1 MLMTPADSE
10 RHHTLVVAGMLAGGV
25 VLAFYLASYLF
36 LVKLHSP
43 LLPPYAATPFTVLA
57 YWQQYGDDPYT
68 RRWLVI
74 CLVGG
79 WCAAIATLVCL
90 MRPAKRSLHG
100 DARFATRREVAA
112 AGLFDDDGLVLGR
125 WGGLFGM
132 GGKLITLGQQRGAF
146 CAAGPRTGKGAGL
159 VQPNA
164 LSWRGSFVIN
174 DTRKECY
181 RITAGWRSLF
191 SKVFLFDPLAPD
203 GCTAQWNPISRF
215 YVPDEPALRINALQ
229 KIANM
234 LSPDPASGDPFWPA
248 SCRDLFLGLAL
259 YVIETPVL
267 PRTLGEMLRQIM
279 YGEAE
284 GIGEH
289 WRGVIARRDG
299 SDNPLSPTCK
309 RMLYD
314 FIHLSPQTQSSIRK
328 TFTAKLQLWANP
340 LVDAATST
348 DSFNLCDLRRERISI
363 YFGVNPGDLGRL
375 GLLLNL
381 FFTQLYDCNM
391 DKMPEDDPTLKHE
404 VAVIKDEFTAMGR
417 MPIVLDSIGL
427 MGGYGLRAFII
438 VQAVS
443 QLRQVYGADGAET
456 IMSCCG
462 ASVIFA
468 PREQKYAE
476 DISRMLGPYTAE
488 VVSRSRQ
495 RFTFSSKAGGGS
507 STVSQV
513 ARPLMNPQE
522 VKQMGKNHEIIAVE
536 GMLPILC
543 KKIWF
548 WKLGLFAARA
558 NLPVPAIRPI
568 SVELTS
574 APVACEST
582 TSIVELSAGAA
593 PTRSVT
599 PGDFGKLGNLNLT
612 AYAVD
617 FSKVELPKGEP
628 ITDDDLKKAF
638 GSFMKAVESSQE
650 Q

>member
-1 MLMTPADSE
+1 MLISPADSE
-10 RHHTLVVAGMLAGGV
+10 RHRVVATAGVLAGGV

-43 LLPPYAATPFTVLA
+43 ELPPHAATPLTVLA
-57 YWQQYGDDPYT
+57 YWQQYGDEAYT
-68 RRWLVI
+68 RRWLVM
-74 CLVGG
+74 CLAAG
-79 WCAAIATLVCL
+79 WLIAIAIMAAL
-90 MRPAKRSLHG
+90 MRPTKRSLHG

-125 WGGLFGM
+125 WGGFMGL
-132 GGKLITLGQQRGAF
+132 GGKLIRLGEQRGAF

-181 RITAGWRSLF
+181 RITAGWRSTF
-191 SKVFLFDPLAPD
+191 SKVFLFDPLSPD
-203 GCTAQWNPISRF
+203 GRTAQWNPISRF
-215 YVPDEPALRINALQ
+215 YVPDDPAQRINALQ

-248 SCRDLFLGLAL
+248 SCRDLFLGMAL
-259 YVIETPVL
+259 YVIETSSL
-267 PRTLGEMLRQIM
+267 PRTMGEMLRQIM

-289 WRGVIARRDG
+289 WRGVIARREDG
-299 SDNPLSPTCK
+299 KEPLSPTCK

-314 FIHLSPQTQSSIRK
+314 FINLSPQTQSSIRK

-340 LVDAATST
+340 MIDAATSA
-348 DSFNLCDLRRERISI
+348 DSFNLYDLRRQRISI

-375 GLLLNL
+375 GQLLNL

-391 DKMPEDDPTLKHE
+391 DKMPEDDSGLKYE

-427 MGGYGLRAFII
+427 MGGYGLRPFIL

-462 ASVIFA
+462 ASVIYA

-495 RFTFSSKAGGGS
+495 RFSFSSKSGSGS
-507 STVSQV
+507 STVSLS

-522 VKQMGKNHEIIAVE
+522 VKQMGKHNEIIAVE

-548 WKLGLFAARA
+548 WKLGVFAGRA
-558 NLPVPAIRPI
+558 NLPVPSIKPI
-568 SVELTS
+568 PIAPPPMPAATEEGSVE
-574 APVACEST
+574 
-582 TSIVELSAGAA
+582 
-593 PTRSVT
+593 PTASPTPARSVT
-599 PGDFGKLGNLNLT
+599 PADFGRLGTLNLT

-617 FSKVELPKGEP
+617 FSKVELSKGEP
-628 ITDDDLKKAF
+628 VTDDDLQKAF

>member
-1 MLMTPADSE
+1 MLVSPADSE
-10 RHHTLVVAGMLAGGV
+10 RHRAFALAGALGGGV
-25 VLAFYLASYLF
+25 VLAFYLAGYLF
-36 LVKLHSP
+36 LIKLHSP
-43 LLPPYAATPFTVLA
+43 ALPPHAATPFTVVA

-68 RRWLVI
+68 RRWLVM
-74 CLVGG
+74 CLAAG
-79 WCAAIATLVCL
+79 WIATIAIIIGL

-100 DARFATRREVAA
+100 DARFATRREVTA

-125 WGGLFGM
+125 WGGFMGL
-132 GGKLITLGQQRGAF
+132 GGKLIQLGEQRGAF

-191 SKVFLFDPLAPD
+191 SKVYLFDPLSPN
-203 GCTAQWNPISRF
+203 GRTAQWNPISRY
-215 YVPDEPALRINALQ
+215 YVPDDPAQRINALQ

-259 YVIETPVL
+259 YVIETPRL
-267 PRTLGEMLRQIM
+267 PRTMGEMLRQIM

-289 WRGVIARRDG
+289 WRGVIARRDASG
-299 SDNPLSPTCK
+299 QPLSPTCK

-314 FIHLSPQTQSSIRK
+314 FINLSPQTQSSIRK

-340 LVDAATST
+340 MIDAATSA
-348 DSFNLCDLRRERISI
+348 DSFNLYDLRRERISI

-375 GLLLNL
+375 GQLLNL

-391 DKMPEDDPTLKHE
+391 DKMPEDDPDLKYE

-427 MGGYGLRAFII
+427 MGGYGLRPFIL

-456 IMSCCG
+456 IISCCG

-495 RFTFSSKAGGGS
+495 RFSFSSKSNGGS
-507 STVSQV
+507 STVSLS

-522 VKQMGKNHEIIAVE
+522 VKQMGKHNEIIAIE

-548 WKLGLFAARA
+548 WKLGLFAGRA
-558 NLPVPAIRPI
+558 SLPVSPIKPI
-568 SVELTS
+568 SIQV
-574 APVACEST
+574 PQ
-582 TSIVELSAGAA
+582 A
-593 PTRSVT
+593 PTESEEVSVEATAGPSPARTVT
-599 PGDFGKLGNLNLT
+599 PADFGKLVNLDLT
-612 AYAVD
+612 GYAVD
-617 FSKVELPKGEP
+617 FTKVELPKGEP
-628 ITDDDLKKAF
+628 ITDEDLHKAF
-638 GSFMKAVESSQE
+638 ESFMKAVESSQE

>member
-1 MLMTPADSE
+1 MLISPADSE
-10 RHHTLVVAGMLAGGV
+10 RYRAFAAASVLAGGV

-43 LLPPYAATPFTVLA
+43 ALPAYAATPFTVLA
-57 YWQQYGDDPYT
+57 YWQQYGDEPYT
-68 RRWLVI
+68 RRWLVM
-74 CLVGG
+74 CLAAG
-79 WCAAIATLVCL
+79 WAVAIAITVALL
-90 MRPAKRSLHG
+90 RPARRSLHG
-100 DARFATRREVAA
+100 DARFATRREAAA
-112 AGLFDDDGLVLGR
+112 AGLFDEEGLVLGR
-125 WGGLFGM
+125 WGGFM
-132 GGKLITLGQQRGAF
+132 GLGGRLIRLGEQRGAF

-181 RITAGWRSLF
+181 RITAGWRSTF
-191 SKVFLFDPLAPD
+191 SKVFLFDPLSPD
-203 GCTAQWNPISRF
+203 GRTAQWNPISRF
-215 YVPDEPALRINALQ
+215 YVPDEPAQRINALQ

-248 SCRDLFLGLAL
+248 SCRDLFLGMAL
-259 YVIETPVL
+259 YVIETPAL
-267 PRTLGEMLRQIM
+267 PRTMGEMLRQIM

-284 GIGEH
+284 GIGDH
-289 WRGVIARRDG
+289 WRGVIARREDG
-299 SDNPLSPTCK
+299 NQPLSPTCK

-314 FIHLSPQTQSSIRK
+314 FINLSPQTQSSIRK

-340 LVDAATST
+340 MIDAATSA
-348 DSFNLCDLRRERISI
+348 DSFNLHDLRRERISI

-375 GLLLNL
+375 GQLLNL

-391 DKMPEDDPTLKHE
+391 DKMPEDDPGLKYE

-427 MGGYGLRAFII
+427 MGGYGLRPFIL

-462 ASVIFA
+462 ASVIYA

-495 RFTFSSKAGGGS
+495 RFSFSAKSGGGS
-507 STVSQV
+507 STVSLS

-522 VKQMGKNHEIIAVE
+522 VKQMGKHNEIIAVE

-548 WKLGLFAARA
+548 WKLGVFTKRA
-558 NLPVPAIRPI
+558 NLPVPPIKPI
-568 SVELTS
+568 SIALPQMTAAAEEGSVECT
-574 APVACEST
+574 
-582 TSIVELSAGAA
+582 AGAA
-593 PTRSVT
+593 PARSVT
-599 PGDFGKLGNLNLT
+599 PADFSRLGTLNLT

-628 ITDDDLKKAF
+628 VTDDDLQKAF

>member
-1 MLMTPADSE
+1 MLISPADSE
-10 RHHTLVVAGMLAGGV
+10 RHRALAVAGALAGGV

-36 LVKLHSP
+36 LIKLRSP
-43 LLPPYAATPFTVLA
+43 ALPPYAATPFTVLA

-68 RRWLVI
+68 RRWLVM
-74 CLVGG
+74 CLAGG
-79 WCAAIATLVCL
+79 WIAAIATFACL
-90 MRPAKRSLHG
+90 LRPAKRSLHG
-100 DARFATRREVAA
+100 DARFATRREVNA
-112 AGLFDDDGLVLGR
+112 AGLFDDGGLVLGR
-125 WGGLFGM
+125 WGGFLGF
-132 GGKLITLGQQRGAF
+132 GGKLIRLGEQRGAF
-146 CAAGPRTGKGAGL
+146 CAACPRTG
-159 VQPNA
+159 N
-164 LSWRGSFVIN
+164 FVIN

-191 SKVFLFDPLAPD
+191 SKVFLLDPLSPN
-203 GCTAQWNPISRF
+203 GRTAQWNPISRF

-229 KIANM
+229 KISNM

-259 YVIETPVL
+259 YVVETPTL
-267 PRTLGEMLRQIM
+267 PRTMGEMLRQIM

-284 GIGEH
+284 GIGDH
-289 WRGVIARRDG
+289 WRAVIARRDDG
-299 SDNPLSPTCK
+299 HHPLSPTCK

-314 FIHLSPQTQSSIRK
+314 FINLSPQTQSSIRK

-340 LVDAATST
+340 MVDAATSA
-348 DSFNLCDLRRERISI
+348 DSFNLYDLRRERISI

-375 GLLLNL
+375 GQLLNL

-391 DKMPEDDPTLKHE
+391 DKMPGDDPSIKYE

-427 MGGYGLRAFII
+427 MGGYGLRPFII

-443 QLRQVYGADGAET
+443 QLRQVYGPDGAET

-462 ASVIFA
+462 ASVIYA

-495 RFTFSSKAGGGS
+495 RFTLSNKSSGGS
-507 STVSQV
+507 STVSYS

-522 VKQMGKNHEIIAVE
+522 VKQIGKNNEIIAVE

-548 WKLGLFAARA
+548 WKLGLFARRA
-558 NLPVPAIRPI
+558 NLPVPPI
-568 SVELTS
+568 KPIPIDL
-574 APVACEST
+574 P
-582 TSIVELSAGAA
+582 AA
-593 PTRSVT
+593 PPAPEQEEGSIEPGASTAQARSVT
-599 PGDFGKLGNLNLT
+599 PADFGKLGNLNLT

-628 ITDDDLKKAF
+628 ITDEDLQKAF
-638 GSFMKAVESSQE
+638 GSFMKAVETSQE

>member
-1 MLMTPADSE
+1 MLVSPADSE
-10 RHHTLVVAGMLAGGV
+10 RHRVFATAGALAGGG
-25 VLAFYLASYLF
+25 VLAFYLASYVF

-43 LLPPYAATPFTVLA
+43 ALPPYAATPFTVVA

-68 RRWLVI
+68 RRWLVM
-74 CLVGG
+74 CLTVG
-79 WCAAIATLVCL
+79 WIATIAIIIGL

-125 WGGLFGM
+125 WGGFMGL
-132 GGKLITLGQQRGAF
+132 GGKLIRLGEQRGAF

-191 SKVFLFDPLAPD
+191 SKVFLFDPLSPD
-203 GCTAQWNPISRF
+203 GRTAQWNPISRY
-215 YVPDEPALRINALQ
+215 YVPDDPAQRINALQ

-259 YVIETPVL
+259 YVIETPTL
-267 PRTLGEMLRQIM
+267 PRTMGEMLRQVM

-299 SDNPLSPTCK
+299 SGQPLSPTCK

-314 FIHLSPQTQSSIRK
+314 FINLSPQTQSSIRK

-340 LVDAATST
+340 MIDAATSA
-348 DSFNLCDLRRERISI
+348 DSFNLYDLRRERISI

-375 GLLLNL
+375 GQLLNL

-391 DKMPEDDPTLKHE
+391 DKMPEDDPGLKYE

-427 MGGYGLRAFII
+427 MGGYGLRPFIL

-456 IMSCCG
+456 IMCCCG

-495 RFTFSSKAGGGS
+495 RFTFSARSAGGGS
-507 STVSQV
+507 TVSHA

-522 VKQMGKNHEIIAVE
+522 VKQMGKYNEIIAIE

-548 WKLGLFAARA
+548 WKLGLFAGRA
-558 NLPVPAIRPI
+558 NLPVPPIKPI
-568 SVELTS
+568 SIQLPHAPAASEKGSVES
-574 APVACEST
+574 AAGPSPARTVT
-582 TSIVELSAGAA
+582 TA
-593 PTRSVT
+593 
-599 PGDFGKLGNLNLT
+599 DFGKLVNLDLT
-612 AYAVD
+612 GYAVD

-628 ITDDDLKKAF
+628 ITDEDLNKAF
-638 GSFMKAVESSQE
+638 GSFIKAVESSQE

>member
-1 MLMTPADSE
+1 MLISPADSE
-10 RHHTLVVAGMLAGGV
+10 RHRAIAVASALAGAV
-25 VLAFYLASYLF
+25 ALAFYLAGYVF
-36 LVKLHSP
+36 LVKLQSP
-43 LLPPYAATPFTVLA
+43 ALPPYAATPLTVVA
-57 YWQQYGDDPYT
+57 YWRQYGDDPYT
-68 RRWLVI
+68 RRWLVM
-74 CLVGG
+74 CLAAG
-79 WCAAIATLVCL
+79 WIATIAIAAGLL
-90 MRPAKRSLHG
+90 RPAKRSLHG
-100 DARFATRREVAA
+100 DARFATQREVAA
-112 AGLFDDDGLVLGR
+112 AGLFDGDGLVLGR
-125 WGGLFGM
+125 WGGLMGV
-132 GGKLITLGQQRGAF
+132 GGKLVRLGEQRGAF

-181 RITAGWRSLF
+181 RISAGWRSLF
-191 SKVFLFDPLAPD
+191 SKVFLFDPLSPS
-203 GCTAQWNPISRF
+203 GRTAQWNPISPF
-215 YVPDEPALRINALQ
+215 YVPDDPAQRINALQ

-248 SCRDLFLGLAL
+248 SCRDLFLGLGL
-259 YVIETPVL
+259 YVIETPTL
-267 PRTLGEMLRQIM
+267 PRTMGEMLRQIM

-289 WRGVIARRDG
+289 WRGVIARRDVG
-299 SDNPLSPTCK
+299 DRPLSPTCK

-314 FIHLSPQTQSSIRK
+314 FINLSAQTQSSIRK

-340 LVDAATST
+340 MVDAATSA
-348 DSFNLCDLRRERISI
+348 DSFNLYDLRRERISI

-375 GLLLNL
+375 GQLLNL

-391 DKMPEDDPTLKHE
+391 DKMPEDDPSLKYE

-427 MGGYGLRAFII
+427 MGGYGLRPFII

-462 ASVIFA
+462 ASVIYA

-495 RFTFSSKAGGGS
+495 RFAFSNRSGGGS
-507 STVSQV
+507 STVSYA

-522 VKQMGKNHEIIAVE
+522 VKQMGKNNEIIAVE

-548 WKLGLFAARA
+548 WKLGLFARRA

-568 SVELTS
+568 SIGLPAVAPAPQPEEGSVER
-574 APVACEST
+574 A
-582 TSIVELSAGAA
+582 AGASPA
-593 PTRSVT
+593 RSVT
-599 PGDFGKLGNLNLT
+599 PADFGKLGKLDLT

-628 ITDDDLKKAF
+628 ITDDDLQKAF
-638 GSFMKAVESSQE
+638 GSFMKAVETSQE

>member
-1 MLMTPADSE
+1 MLISPADSE
-10 RHHTLVVAGMLAGGV
+10 RHRAFAAAGVLAGTV
-25 VLAFYLASYLF
+25 ILAFYVASYMF

-43 LLPPYAATPFTVLA
+43 ALPPHAATPFTVLA

-68 RRWLVI
+68 RRWLVM
-74 CLVGG
+74 CLGAGSV
-79 WCAAIATLVCL
+79 AAIAIVIGLV
-90 MRPAKRSLHG
+90 RPAKRSLHG

-112 AGLFDDDGLVLGR
+112 AGLFEDSGLVLGR
-125 WGGLFGM
+125 WGGFMGL
-132 GGKLITLGQQRGAF
+132 GGKLIRLGEQRGAF

-191 SKVFLFDPLAPD
+191 SKVFLFDPLSPD
-203 GCTAQWNPISRF
+203 GRTAQWNPISSY
-215 YVPDEPALRINALQ
+215 YVPDDPAQRINALQ

-248 SCRDLFLGLAL
+248 SCRDLFLGLGL
-259 YVIETPVL
+259 YVIETPKL
-267 PRTLGEMLRQIM
+267 PRTMGEVLRQVM

-284 GIGEH
+284 GIGDH
-289 WRGVIARRDG
+289 WRAVIARRDG
-299 SDNPLSPTCK
+299 GDQPLSPTCK

-314 FIHLSPQTQSSIRK
+314 FINLSPQTQSSIRK

-340 LVDAATST
+340 MVDAATSA
-348 DSFNLCDLRRERISI
+348 DSFDLHDLRREPISV

-375 GLLLNL
+375 GQLLNL

-391 DKMPEDDPTLKHE
+391 DRMPEDDPSLRYE

-427 MGGYGLRAFII
+427 MGGYGLRPFII

-462 ASVIFA
+462 ASVVFA

-495 RFTFSSKAGGGS
+495 RFSLSTKPGAGS
-507 STVSQV
+507 STVSHM

-522 VKQMGKNHEIIAVE
+522 VKQMGKHNEIIAVE

-548 WKLGLFAARA
+548 WKLGLFAGRA
-558 NLPVPAIRPI
+558 NLPVPPIKPVAIALPQ
-568 SVELTS
+568 
-574 APVACEST
+574 APVVEEEG
-582 TSIVELSAGAA
+582 SIEPAAGEA
-593 PTRSVT
+593 PARSVT
-599 PGDFGKLGNLNLT
+599 SVDFGKLGNLNLT

-628 ITDDDLKKAF
+628 ATDDDLNKAF

>member
-1 MLMTPADSE
+1 MLISPADSE
-10 RHHTLVVAGMLAGGV
+10 HRRAIAVLGAVAGGALLA
-25 VLAFYLASYLF
+25 LYLASYLF

-43 LLPPYAATPFTVLA
+43 ALPPNAATPFTVLA
-57 YWQQYGDDPYT
+57 YWQQYGDEPYT
-68 RRWLVI
+68 RRWLVM
-74 CLVGG
+74 CLAAG
-79 WCAAIATLVCL
+79 WAAAITIAIGLI
-90 MRPAKRSLHG
+90 RPARRSLHG

-125 WGGLFGM
+125 WGGFIGL
-132 GGKLITLGQQRGAF
+132 GGKLIRLGEQRGAF

-181 RITAGWRSLF
+181 RITSGWRSTF
-191 SKVFLFDPLAPD
+191 SKVFLFDPLSPA
-203 GCTAQWNPISRF
+203 GRTAQWNPISRF
-215 YVPDEPALRINALQ
+215 YVPDVPAQRINALQ

-259 YVIETPVL
+259 YVIETPTL
-267 PRTLGEMLRQIM
+267 PRTMGEMLRQIM

-284 GIGEH
+284 SIGDH
-289 WRGVIARRDG
+289 WRGVIARREDG
-299 SDNPLSPTCK
+299 KQALSPTCK

-314 FIHLSPQTQSSIRK
+314 FVNLSPQTQSSIRK

-340 LVDAATST
+340 MIDAATSA
-348 DSFNLCDLRRERISI
+348 DSFNLYDLRRQRISI
-363 YFGVNPGDLGRL
+363 YFGVNPGDLSRL
-375 GLLLNL
+375 GQLLNL

-391 DKMPEDDPTLKHE
+391 DKMPEDDPGLKYE

-427 MGGYGLRAFII
+427 MGGYGLRPFIL

-462 ASVIFA
+462 ASVIYA

-495 RFTFSSKAGGGS
+495 RFSFSAKSGSGS
-507 STVSQV
+507 STVSLS

-522 VKQMGKNHEIIAVE
+522 VKQMGKHNEIIAVE

-548 WKLGLFAARA
+548 WKLGVFAKRA
-558 NLPVPAIRPI
+558 NLPVPPIKPI
-568 SVELTS
+568 SIALPQMTAATEEGSVECT
-574 APVACEST
+574 
-582 TSIVELSAGAA
+582 AGAA
-593 PTRSVT
+593 PARSVT
-599 PGDFGKLGNLNLT
+599 PADFSRLGTLNLT

-617 FSKVELPKGEP
+617 FSKVELPRGEP
-628 ITDDDLKKAF
+628 VTDDDLQKAF

>member
-1 MLMTPADSE
+1 MLISPADSE
-10 RHHTLVVAGMLAGGV
+10 RRRAVAIAGLLSGGV
-25 VLAFYLASYLF
+25 IFAFYLASYLF
-36 LVKLHSP
+36 LVKLHNP
-43 LLPPYAATPFTVLA
+43 ALPPSAATPFTVLA

-68 RRWLVI
+68 RRWLVM
-74 CLVGG
+74 CLAAG
-79 WCAAIATLVCL
+79 WIAAIVIAIALV
-90 MRPAKRSLHG
+90 RPARRSLHG
-100 DARFATRREVAA
+100 DARFATYREVAA

-125 WGGLFGM
+125 WGGFMGL
-132 GGKLITLGQQRGAF
+132 GGKLIRLGEQRGAF

-181 RITAGWRSLF
+181 RITAGWRSTF
-191 SKVFLFDPLAPD
+191 SKVFLFDPLSPD
-203 GCTAQWNPISRF
+203 GRTAQWNPISRF
-215 YVPDEPALRINALQ
+215 YVPDEPAQRINALQ

-259 YVIETPVL
+259 YVIETPTL
-267 PRTLGEMLRQIM
+267 PRTMGEMLRQIM

-284 GIGEH
+284 GIGDH
-289 WRGVIARRDG
+289 WRGVIARREDG
-299 SDNPLSPTCK
+299 KEPLSPTCK

-314 FIHLSPQTQSSIRK
+314 FINLSPQTQSSIRK

-340 LVDAATST
+340 LIDAATSA
-348 DSFNLCDLRRERISI
+348 DSFNLYDLRRQRISI

-375 GLLLNL
+375 GQLLNL

-391 DKMPEDDPTLKHE
+391 DKMPEDDPGLKYE

-427 MGGYGLRAFII
+427 MGGYGLRPFIL

-462 ASVIFA
+462 ASVIYA

-495 RFTFSSKAGGGS
+495 RFSFSSKSGSGG
-507 STVSQV
+507 STVSLT

-522 VKQMGKNHEIIAVE
+522 VKQMGKHNEIIVVE

-548 WKLGLFAARA
+548 WKLGLFAVRA
-558 NLPVPAIRPI
+558 NLPSPAIKPI
-568 SVELTS
+568 SIALPQMSAAPEEGSVEPTAGSTS
-574 APVACEST
+574 A
-582 TSIVELSAGAA
+582 
-593 PTRSVT
+593 RSVT
-599 PGDFGKLGNLNLT
+599 PADFGRLGTLNLT

-628 ITDDDLKKAF
+628 VTDDDLQKAF
-638 GSFMKAVESSQE
+638 GSFMNAVESSQE

>member
-1 MLMTPADSE
+1 MMISPADSE
-10 RHHTLVVAGMLAGGV
+10 RQRAFFVVGVLAGGS
-25 VLAFYLASYLF
+25 VLAFYLAGYLF
-36 LVKLHSP
+36 LVKLHSTT
-43 LLPPYAATPFTVLA
+43 LPPYAATPFTVLA
-57 YWQQYGDDPYT
+57 YWRQYGDDPYT
-68 RRWLVI
+68 RRWLAT
-74 CLVGG
+74 CLAGG
-79 WCAAIATLVCL
+79 WIGAIAMVAGLL
-90 MRPAKRSLHG
+90 RPAARSLHG
-100 DARFATRREVAA
+100 DARFATRREVAV
-112 AGLFDDDGLVLGR
+112 AGLFGDDGLVLGR
-125 WGGLFGM
+125 WGGFLGI
-132 GGKLITLGQQRGAF
+132 GGKLIRLGEQRGAF

-191 SKVFLFDPLAPD
+191 SRVFLFDPLSPD
-203 GCTAQWNPISRF
+203 GRTAQWNPLSRF

-259 YVIETPVL
+259 YVIETPKL
-267 PRTLGEMLRQIM
+267 PRTMGEMLRQIM

-284 GIGEH
+284 GIGDH
-289 WRGVIARRDG
+289 WRSVIACRDG
-299 SDNPLSPTCK
+299 GDQPLSLTCK

-314 FIHLSPQTQSSIRK
+314 FINLSPQTQSSIRK

-340 LVDAATST
+340 LVDAATSD
-348 DSFNLCDLRRERISI
+348 DSFNLYDLRRKRISI

-375 GLLLNL
+375 GQLLNL

-391 DKMPEDDPTLKHE
+391 DRMPDDDPSLKYE

-427 MGGYGLRAFII
+427 MGGYGLRPFII

-462 ASVIFA
+462 ASVIYA

-495 RFTFSSKAGGGS
+495 RFTFFNKSGGGS
-507 STVSQV
+507 STVSQS

-522 VKQMGKNHEIIAVE
+522 VKQMGKNSEIIAIE

-548 WKLGLFAARA
+548 WKLGLFAGRA
-558 NLPVPAIRPI
+558 NLPVPEIKPI
-568 SVELTS
+568 PIVVPLTPAAHGADEDSVEP
-574 APVACEST
+574 APGSVPA
-582 TSIVELSAGAA
+582 
-593 PTRSVT
+593 RSVT
-599 PGDFGKLGNLNLT
+599 PADFGKLGNLNLT

-617 FSKVELPKGEP
+617 FSKVELPEGEP
-628 ITDDDLKKAF
+628 ITDDDLKAAF
-638 GSFMKAVESSQE
+638 GSFMKAIESSQE

>member
-1 MLMTPADSE
+1 MLISPADSE
-10 RHHTLVVAGMLAGGV
+10 RHRAFAAAGVLAGAV
-25 VLAFYLASYLF
+25 ILAFYVASYLF
-36 LVKLHSP
+36 LVKLQSP
-43 LLPPYAATPFTVLA
+43 ALPPHAATPFTVLA

-68 RRWLVI
+68 RRWLVM
-74 CLVGG
+74 CLGAGSV
-79 WCAAIATLVCL
+79 AAIAIVIGLV
-90 MRPAKRSLHG
+90 RPAKRSLHG

-112 AGLFDDDGLVLGR
+112 AGLFDDGGLVLGR
-125 WGGLFGM
+125 WGGFMGL
-132 GGKLITLGQQRGAF
+132 GGKLIRLGEQRGAF

-191 SKVFLFDPLAPD
+191 SKVFLFDPLSPS
-203 GCTAQWNPISRF
+203 GHTAQWNPISRY
-215 YVPDEPALRINALQ
+215 YVPDDPAQRINALQ

-248 SCRDLFLGLAL
+248 SCRDLFLGLGL
-259 YVIETPVL
+259 YVIETPTL
-267 PRTLGEMLRQIM
+267 PRTMGEMLRQVM

-284 GIGEH
+284 GIGDH
-289 WRGVIARRDG
+289 WRAVIARRDG
-299 SDNPLSPTCK
+299 GDQPLSPTCK

-314 FIHLSPQTQSSIRK
+314 FINLSPQTQSSIRK

-340 LVDAATST
+340 MVDAATSA
-348 DSFNLCDLRRERISI
+348 DSFDLHDLRRERISI

-375 GLLLNL
+375 GQLLNL

-391 DKMPEDDPTLKHE
+391 NRMPEDDPSLKYE

-427 MGGYGLRAFII
+427 MGGYGLRPFII

-495 RFTFSSKAGGGS
+495 RFTLSTKPGGGS
-507 STVSQV
+507 STVSHM

-522 VKQMGKNHEIIAVE
+522 VKQMGKQNEIIAVE

-548 WKLGLFAARA
+548 WKLGLFAGRA
-558 NLPVPAIRPI
+558 NLPVPPI
-568 SVELTS
+568 K
-574 APVACEST
+574 PVA
-582 TSIVELSAGAA
+582 IVLPQAPAAVEEGGIEPAAGEA
-593 PTRSVT
+593 PARSVT
-599 PGDFGKLGNLNLT
+599 PADFGKLGNLNLT

-617 FSKVELPKGEP
+617 FSKIELPKGAP
-628 ITDDDLKKAF
+628 VTDDDLNKAF